1 MKLKT
6 FIVLKIKTAQ
16 LLFISTERQQ
26 QHQLDSYGS
35 KLLA

>member
-1 MKLKT
+1 MELKT

-26 QHQLDSYGS
+26 QHPLYSYGS
-35 KLLA
+35 KLLP